1 MIFFISTYSN
11 SQHLSSSLNV
21 LRISQVRTKLQDK
34 NRNYACI
41 IYYSRAFSS
50 RGRQTRNLDL
60 KDAFGN
66 MDIVE
71 QRNMLDGLLRGM
83 LKQRLQKADKNFA
96 DDVKI
101 LNTYSYVGI
110 IFQTY
115 TFCIILDC
123 KPLI

>member
-1 MIFFISTYSN
+1 MILILE
-11 SQHLSSSLNV
+11 SQMHLL
-21 LRISQVRTKLQDK
+21 LQDLEWDIVWSLKWLSIYLKLVNNNSNTRK
-34 NRNYACI
+34 NRNYACV

-101 LNTYSYVGI
+101 LYTYSYVGI
-110 IFQTY
+110 IF
-115 TFCIILDC
+115 
-123 KPLI
+123 

>member
-1 MIFFISTYSN
+1 MILIPE
-11 SQHLSSSLNV
+11 SQMPLL
-21 LRISQVRTKLQDK
+21 LQDLEWGIVWSLKWLSIDLKLVNKNSNILKK

-101 LNTYSYVGI
+101 LYTYSYVGI
-110 IFQTY
+110 IF
-115 TFCIILDC
+115 
-123 KPLI
+123 